1 MSACYHEIASL
12 AEPQSRL
19 DEAIRRTIARA
30 IETGE
35 LLDVPAEA
43 ERLAADC
50 PDIGGTKIADLLIA
64 AGVEARVNL
73 ALGPGRANVGGRTS
87 PMACPASGREANIA
101 AGRSAPVQ

>member
-1 MSACYHEIASL
+1 MSACYHGIASL
-12 AEPQSRL
+12 AEPASRL

-50 PDIGGTKIADLLIA
+50 PDIGGARIADLLLA

-73 ALGPGRANVGGRTS
+73 VLGSGRANVGGRTS
-87 PMACPASGREANIA
+87 PMSCPASGREANIA